1 MRINIDIADDE
12 FDFIKAAIEFKT
24 LSLITYMDRC
34 KEEAELTKMRL
45 EFPVPETSKPN
56 AFTINKRRGRPPAKK
71 TTRRIR
77 K

>member
-12 FDFIKAAIEFKT
+12 FDFIKAAIEHKT

-34 KEEAELTKMRL
+34 KEEAELVEKRL
-45 EFPVPETSKPN
+45 EFPAPTPV
-56 AFTINKRRGRPPAKK
+56 RRGRPPAKK
-71 TTRRIR
+71 TNRRTR